1 MDFRPELIPHLL
13 PICAMHS
20 ITPCRCKWWW
30 PEGNLETNRFHQ
42 DWLFVWSSDCPR
54 SKLRTHLRALTW
66 SGSRRTQPCEAPALQ
81 GMLQPQW
88 YSEGSYV
95 LAKLQRMLACY
106 SWCLYSQASQNCPDK
121 FNKST
126 AYILHN
132 RIGNPLHG
140 SSIHSTHLLTL
151 VYVSD
156 SISPARYTISRK
168 PVFGMA
174 VNKGFPCLEDHPMT
188 HIRGY

>member
-1 MDFRPELIPHLL
+1 MSWHVHRMRSLSDSLGAGYEVFVRIVLIISWVRWRGLRNGLSAWLIPHLL

-126 AYILHN
+126 AYIF
-132 RIGNPLHG
+132 
-140 SSIHSTHLLTL
+140 
-151 VYVSD
+151 
-156 SISPARYTISRK
+156 AQ
-168 PVFGMA
+168 
-174 VNKGFPCLEDHPMT
+174 
-188 HIRGY
+188 